1 MTYRARRTA
10 SFLLLLALVGCQREP
25 TSGAPAGKGQADN
38 GFTVEIAF
46 SPAARERLAE
56 RRESVIV
63 SAEYFG
69 YPGPQAQ
76 ARRIPGSEN
85 PWFTLRR
92 AQVELDTVRPDGVAI
107 ERFPAVVLDPKEL
120 ALTQAPDAPRLNL
133 NVWSGRRSSQDN
145 LLDCGTFEDTLAVT
159 SRAPVRLSCRL
170 IGEPESRG

>member
-1 MTYRARRTA
+1 M
-10 SFLLLLALVGCQREP
+10 
-25 TSGAPAGKGQADN
+25 
-38 GFTVEIAF
+38 VEIN
-46 SPAARERLAE
+46 AR
-56 RRESVIV
+56 
-63 SAEYFG
+63 SAH
-69 YPGPQAQ
+69 
-76 ARRIPGSEN
+76 
-85 PWFTLRR
+85 LRR

-145 LLDCGTFEDTLAVT
+145 LLDCGTFEDTLAVA